1 MEYIVLIT
9 FSHSCLHQPNFL
21 CMALIY
27 QEFYLNDTT
36 VLWQHRFEHANTY
49 TAIITMTTDT
59 TMITIKE
66 IHDESP
72 DSSTAIDK

>member
-1 MEYIVLIT
+1 MYCFNYDFT
-9 FSHSCLHQPNFL
+9 FLFTL
-21 CMALIY
+21 AKFFCMALIY

-59 TMITIKE
+59 TMIAMVE
-66 IHDESP
+66 IHNESP